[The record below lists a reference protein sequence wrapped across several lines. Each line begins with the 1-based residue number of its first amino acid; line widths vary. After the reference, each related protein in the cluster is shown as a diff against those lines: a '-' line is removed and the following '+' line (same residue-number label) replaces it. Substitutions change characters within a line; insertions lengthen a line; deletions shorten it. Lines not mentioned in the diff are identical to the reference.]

1 MSSAQLQSDLPAR
14 YRVLRH
20 VATGGMAAVYAAA
33 DELLHREVAIKVLS
47 PALAV
52 DDASRER
59 FTREA
64 RAAARVGDHPNVVT
78 IYDIGETAGDPPGA
92 FIVME
97 LLTGGT
103 IAERLKAGEPI
114 PHTLALRWLD
124 QTASALDAAH
134 AEGMVHRDVKPANL
148 LLDAQ
153 GTLKVADFGIA
164 TLATDSPLTQ
174 TGQVVGTAA
183 YFAPEQALGKPAT
196 AASDRYAL
204 AVLAYEL
211 LTGSRP
217 FPPGPPAA
225 QALARVE
232 SEPPRATTAAPGLPN
247 AVDPVLCAGMARDP
261 EQRPR
266 SSAELVARLE
276 EALGATAATGVAHPV
291 TAPTEKLAERTPRP
305 RRSVAAA
312 TPPPRTRPAVI
323 AASPP
328 ASPRPASTDG
338 PTSERPSRR
347 GPLAALAALLLVAG
361 AGLAIALG
369 DNGDELDRFAER
381 PTTTA
386 AKEPARGKTTEEP
399 TTTAASSTPAPAGT
413 PAGRAPADAAGIQAS
428 AHNLL
433 AAGDY
438 AGAVA
443 ELSGLVNRCDVQIT
457 DPCAYAWF
465 DYGSALRRAGDPA
478 AAVEALEVRLQNP
491 NQQTTVQEELN
502 AALADLEGS
511 NADGDESSGQGPG
524 KAKGKGKGKD

>member
-1 MSSAQLQSDLPAR
+1 MPSAQLQADLPAR
-14 YRVLRH
+14 YRLLRH
-20 VATGGMAAVYAAA
+20 VATGGMAAVYAAS

-103 IAERLKAGEPI
+103 IADRLKAGEPI
-114 PHTLALRWLD
+114 PHTLALRWLE
-124 QTASALDAAH
+124 QAANALDTAH

-232 SEPPRATTAAPGLPN
+232 SDPPLATAAAPGLPDGVD
-247 AVDPVLCAGMARDP
+247 AVLAAGMAREPAD
-261 EQRPR
+261 RPG
-266 SSAELVARLE
+266 SAADLVARLE
-276 EALGATAATGVAHPV
+276 EALGSTAATGVALPV
-291 TAPTEKLAERTPRP
+291 TAPTEKLVERTPRP
-305 RRSVAAA
+305 RRPAVAAA
-312 TPPPRTRPAVI
+312 SARA
-323 AASPP
+323 
-328 ASPRPASTDG
+328 PRPAASAAASLPARPRPAAAKAGG
-338 PTSERPSRR
+338 PNRR
-347 GPLAALAALLLVAG
+347 GALAALAALLLVAG
-361 AGLAIALG
+361 AGLALALG
-369 DNGDELDRFAER
+369 NDGDELDQAAKR
-381 PTTTA
+381 PATTA
-386 AKEPARGKTTEEP
+386 AKEPAKRRTTEEP
-399 TTTAASSTPAPAGT
+399 TTTAASTTPAPADT
-413 PAGRAPADAAGIQAS
+413 PSGQAPADAAGIQAS
-428 AHNLL
+428 AHELL
-433 AAGDY
+433 IAGDY

-443 ELSGLVNRCDVQIT
+443 QLSGLVNRCPVGDT

-478 AAVEALEVRLQNP
+478 AAVDALEVRLQNP
-491 NQQTTVQEELN
+491 NQRETVQEELN
-502 AALADLEGS
+502 AALADLEG
-511 NADGDESSGQGPG
+511 GDEDDGPGNSKG
-524 KAKGKGKGKD
+524 KAKGKD